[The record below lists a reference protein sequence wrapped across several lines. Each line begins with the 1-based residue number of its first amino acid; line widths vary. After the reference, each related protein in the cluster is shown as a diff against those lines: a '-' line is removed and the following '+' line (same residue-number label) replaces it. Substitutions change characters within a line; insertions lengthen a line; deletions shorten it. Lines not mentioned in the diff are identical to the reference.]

1 MPFIH
6 APGKITLRG
15 FSGYSETQDAKYRI
29 FEDLAYS
36 VAHGFSGCRMPTPG
50 AVLPA
55 ETVEQRVGEVERG
68 WRGEAAGRPDKG
80 IARGMRA
87 SDLEA
92 SHQQHLTERLTDY
105 PRTAEPMQQ
114 KENF

>member
-6 APGKITLRG
+6 KPGETVKRAFG
-15 FSGYSETQDAKYRI
+15 GYSEVQDAKYRI

-36 VAHGFSGCRMPTPG
+36 VAQGFNGCRMPTPG

-55 ETVEQRVGEVERG
+55 ETVERRVGEVELG
-68 WRGEAAGRPDKG
+68 WRGETAGRSG
-80 IARGMRA
+80 NSVARGMRT
-87 SDLEA
+87 SDL
-92 SHQQHLTERLTDY
+92 SPYHQQHLTERLTNY
-105 PRTAEPMQQ
+105 PRTANPMPL